1 MVVRP
6 SQNHTKADL
15 LVEDVIEPPVW
26 AESASA
32 LGGADSKSRR
42 PFSAVRGHDWIVGLL
57 YLVCDILCWVVLY
70 GVVGYIRRDQF
81 FVSALEFLLVDGV
94 VLAVILQALYIVG
107 GYSRNTEMRGL
118 IYTTEHILAIAAAAA
133 ISAMLIYSA
142 ATFDQTMKPSR
153 GMLLLS
159 FMLFLPVSLLYRRWI
174 RNYVVA
180 SSASRAFLV
189 IGSGPAAACF
199 YDAYKN
205 SPNGQQLDFVAL
217 MDERVGQPIAG
228 EGSPVV
234 QGNLGAKLNHLSD
247 RYSGI
252 ILAEKA
258 NSLSTELLERLVR
271 AQFHQTRV
279 YTLESF
285 YETHWRYV
293 PLDIVDPVWPLQT
306 GFQLARASPYH
317 YLKRLF
323 DLIVSAVTLI
333 ICAPLFGLIALLIW
347 IREGRPI
354 FFHQERIGRDE
365 RPIIVFKFR
374 TMRLDSTKE
383 NEDIYTREGDLRV
396 TRLGRWLR
404 KLRLDELPQLWNVFK
419 GDMSLIGPRA
429 EWNKCAERYER
440 RIPFYH
446 FRHLVK
452 PGITGWAQVN
462 YPYGESDRDAV
473 EKLKYDLYYIRH
485 YSLKLDAMIV
495 LKTVHTMLFGKGR

>member
-1 MVVRP
+1 MFVRP
-6 SQNHTKADL
+6 SQNSTKSKLLANDL
-15 LVEDVIEPPVW
+15 IEPPVW

-32 LGGADSKSRR
+32 LGCNEKKSRR
-42 PFSAVRGHDWIVGLL
+42 TFNTARGQDWIVGLL
-57 YLVCDILCWVVLY
+57 YMVCDILCWVMLY
-70 GVVGYIRRDQF
+70 GIVGYIRRDQF
-81 FVSALEFLLVDGV
+81 FVSPFEFVLVDCV

-118 IYTTEHILAIAAAAA
+118 IYTTEHVLAIAGAAA

-159 FMLFLPVSLLYRRWI
+159 FMLFLPVSLFYRRWI

-180 SSASRAFLV
+180 SSASRTFLV
-189 IGSGPAAACF
+189 IGSGTTAACF
-199 YDAYKN
+199 YDAYRN
-205 SPNGQQLDFVAL
+205 SPNGQQLDFVDL
-217 MDERVGQPIAG
+217 RDERIGKPIAG

-234 QGNLGAKLNHLSD
+234 QGNLAEKLNQLSE

-258 NSLSTELLERLVR
+258 NSLSAQLLERLVR

-306 GFQLARASPYH
+306 GFQLARTSPYH

-323 DLIVSAVTLI
+323 DLIVSAITLI
-333 ICAPLFGLIALLIW
+333 ICAPLFALIALLIW

-354 FFHQERIGRDE
+354 FFQQERIGRDE
-365 RPIIVFKFR
+365 KPLIVLKFR
-374 TMRLDSTKE
+374 TMRLGSAKE
-383 NEDIYTREGDLRV
+383 NEDIYTREGDPRI
-396 TRLGRWLR
+396 TRLGHWLR
-404 KLRLDELPQLWNVFK
+404 RLRLDELPQLWNVFK

-440 RIPFYH
+440 TIPFYH

>member
-1 MVVRP
+1 MFVRP
-6 SQNHTKADL
+6 SQNPTKSEL
-15 LVEDVIEPPVW
+15 LVDDVIEPPVW
-26 AESASA
+26 TESASA
-32 LGGADSKSRR
+32 LGGADKKSRR
-42 PFSAVRGHDWIVGLL
+42 TFNTVRSHDWIVGLL
-57 YLVCDILCWVVLY
+57 YTVCDILSWVVLY
-70 GVVGYIRRDQF
+70 GVVAYIRRDQF
-81 FVSALEFLLVDGV
+81 FVSPFEFVLVDCV

-107 GYSRNTEMRGL
+107 GYSRNTETRGL

-180 SSASRAFLV
+180 SSANRTFLV
-189 IGSGPAAACF
+189 IGSGTAAACF

-205 SPNGQQLDFVAL
+205 SPNGQQLDFVDL
-217 MDERVGQPIAG
+217 RDERIGQPIAG

-234 QGNLGAKLNHLSD
+234 QGNLAGKLNHLNE

-258 NSLSTELLERLVR
+258 NSLSTQLLERLVR

-293 PLDIVDPVWPLQT
+293 PIDIVDPVWPLQT
-306 GFQLARASPYH
+306 GFQLARTSPYH

-323 DLIVSAVTLI
+323 DLIVSAATLI
-333 ICAPLFGLIALLIW
+333 ICAPLFALIALLIW
-347 IREGRPI
+347 VREGRPI
-354 FFHQERIGRDE
+354 FFQQERIGRDE
-365 RPIIVFKFR
+365 KPLIVFKFR
-374 TMRLDSTKE
+374 TMRLGSMKE
-383 NEDIYTREGDLRV
+383 NEDIYTREGDPRI
-396 TRLGRWLR
+396 TPLGRWLR

-440 RIPFYH
+440 SIPFYH